1 MIIIMT
7 LLSAEFTVE
16 ESQVLDESFGTVS
29 ASDTD
34 DLGDIRYRLST
45 TSTVFQIDNST
56 GDLSLI
62 QTLDFET
69 T

>member
-1 MIIIMT
+1 MT

-16 ESQVLDESFGTVS
+16 ESQALDESFGTVS
-29 ASDTD
+29 ASDAD